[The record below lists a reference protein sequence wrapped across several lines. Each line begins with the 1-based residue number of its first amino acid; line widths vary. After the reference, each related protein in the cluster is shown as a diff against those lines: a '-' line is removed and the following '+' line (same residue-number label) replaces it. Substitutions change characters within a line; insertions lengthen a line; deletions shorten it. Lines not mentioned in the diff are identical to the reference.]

1 MERPI
6 PAESLAFDLPLNLG
20 LNDGTYCPK
29 ACIEVLQGMSS
40 TTDLR
45 NYTSSDNAPLL
56 EVIARIDGVRPDHI
70 YLANGSGP
78 LLKQCVPALVE
89 KGIRASPLRIARH
102 LLSKN
107 GYPLITPELTYFKVP
122 LKGARLGLQIEL
134 LPLTPESGF
143 KLDPA
148 HIRAALKKRPGLV
161 YITNPNNP
169 TGDVLISRE
178 DLVPLLE
185 EFREATFWLD
195 EAYIQYIDPEEHAPL
210 SDLVP
215 HHPNLVVSRTF
226 SFAYGLAGVRMGYLL
241 ARPEWIQ
248 EFASKVT
255 DYSFGT
261 LQESLAIAALED
273 AEHLP
278 FMRRQT
284 REQLAIL
291 LAGVRSHEGIEA
303 FDSKSNFFLARFTD
317 GQRTGP
323 VLAEKLAERGIKIK
337 VFAPVKDRTYEA
349 WFRVTLGLP
358 DENRFFLDQL
368 AGALHDLA

>member
-1 MERPI
+1 MERPN

-45 NYTSSDNAPLL
+45 NYTSSENDPLL
-56 EVIARIDGVRPDHI
+56 EVIARKDGVTPEHI

-89 KGIRASPLRIARH
+89 KGIRASPLRMARH

-107 GYPLITPELTYFKVP
+107 GYPLITAELTYFKVP
-122 LKGARLGLQIEL
+122 LKGEKVGLQIEL
-134 LPLTPESGF
+134 LPLTPASGF
-143 KLDPA
+143 KLNPE
-148 HIRAALKKRPGLV
+148 HIRAALKKRPGMV

-169 TGDVLISRE
+169 TGDVLIRRE
-178 DLVPLLE
+178 DLVPLLN
-185 EFREATFWLD
+185 EFPESTFWLD
-195 EAYIQYIDPEEHAPL
+195 EAYIQYID
-210 SDLVP
+210 

-241 ARPEWIQ
+241 ARPEWIE
-248 EFASKVT
+248 EFKSQVT
-255 DYSFGT
+255 DYRFGT

-273 AEHLP
+273 PEHLS

-284 REQLAIL
+284 REQLGLL

-303 FDSKSNFFLARFTD
+303 FDSKTNFFLARFTD
-317 GQRTGP
+317 GKRTGP
-323 VLAEKLAERGIKIK
+323 QLAEKLAERGIKIK
-337 VFAPVKDRTYEA
+337 VFAPVKDRTYA
-349 WFRVTLGLP
+349 DWFRVTLGVP
-358 DENRFFLDQL
+358 EENRFFLEQL
-368 AGALHDLA
+368 ADALNDLS